1 MNDRYF
7 KFVNRAVEKAD
18 MMLKLLGT
26 PVSYLAASFH
36 DMWVRGEVLR
46 RSMPEGTE
54 DDLTTILTVK
64 GATKQEK
71 AECLEEFREKNEA

>member
-1 MNDRYF
+1 MSEAR
-7 KFVNRAVEKAD
+7 EC
-18 MMLKLLGT
+18 
-26 PVSYLAASFH
+26 
-36 DMWVRGEVLR
+36 E

-71 AECLEEFREKNEA
+71 AECLEEYQSHSNTSFLHMTQKTSHCIYSTLPFRFHILDVLSKQYPE